1 MKTTFH
7 WLARILFLFLMT
19 LSINNMM
26 TLELFELEEFE
37 CEEECVEEIEIEE
50 EARSHWKP
58 KTGKRSTPFQLWL
71 GLTSR
76 AVDEWIVDPDT
87 DEDSTIVT
95 SIFDPQPFL
104 PDGVYLFYGDVSPP
118 VCV

>member
-26 TLELFELEEFE
+26 TLELVELEEFE

-58 KTGKRSTPFQLWL
+58 KTGKRINPFQLL
-71 GLTSR
+71 FGLTSR
-76 AVDEWIVDPDT
+76 VVDVWIVDPDT
-87 DEDSTIVT
+87 DEDSSILT
-95 SIFDPQPFL
+95 SVFDLQPFL

-118 VCV
+118 ICV

>member
-26 TLELFELEEFE
+26 TLELVELEEFE

-58 KTGKRSTPFQLWL
+58 KIGKRITLFQLWQ

-76 AVDEWIVDPDT
+76 VVDLWIVDPDI
-87 DEDSTIVT
+87 DEYPTGVT
-95 SIFDPQPFL
+95 SVFDPQPFL
-104 PDGVYLFYGDVSPP
+104 SEGVYLFYGDVSPP